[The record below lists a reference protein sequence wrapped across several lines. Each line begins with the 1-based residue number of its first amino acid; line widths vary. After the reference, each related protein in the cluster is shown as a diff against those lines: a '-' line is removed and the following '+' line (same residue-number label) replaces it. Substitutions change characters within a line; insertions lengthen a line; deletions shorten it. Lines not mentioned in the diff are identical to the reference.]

1 MTIRR
6 IFISF
11 LALAAAVAVAV
22 GQTSVE
28 ISLPRNARVGSRFTI
43 TVTVNNPDGNVSAP
57 KLPDLPGCTFIGGPG
72 TSTSTSVSIINGRM
86 QRSETQSYTYS
97 FQGDKEGE
105 VSVPSIAVS
114 VNGKTYSTQPGRFV
128 IGAGSPQQGGAAGGA
143 QSSARRPGANSGN
156 FEVGPNE
163 LYMAVGISA
172 NNVYEQQA
180 VEAVIKL
187 YSTNMQVEGLATS
200 SLPTFDGCLIE
211 SLGMPQT
218 IEWRPET
225 VGGRQIYSAVVYRA
239 LLYPQRAGSIE
250 LKGGEYTAQA
260 YRQTYVQDIFG
271 YRPMMESKEVK
282 LKPRS
287 TTLTV
292 KALPAPQPAG
302 FSGAVGKFDISARL
316 VGNSFKTNE
325 ASTIIYTIEGTG
337 NIKFLSAPK
346 IDFPSE
352 FEVYEPSVDNSARVS
367 GRNMTGTQTAEYT
380 FVPQSVGKFK
390 IGAYDFIYFN
400 PATASYETVRCEGYD
415 IDVAKGADVSSAAVG
430 GKQDIQA
437 KNTDIHHIRLGADR
451 PGSPHGFMARSA
463 LYWAA
468 YPLLLIVM
476 FVIAGVLYRSR
487 RADPDGRRLNRA
499 GKVARKRL
507 AKAGKLLRA
516 KQYDGYYEELLRA
529 LQSYL
534 SDKLAIPASQMSR
547 ENVMATLAA
556 RGVSEETQQRLAA
569 VLNECEMARY
579 TPQSSADAAG
589 NTYGDARGVIDE
601 IESLKS

>member
-6 IFISF
+6 LFISF
-11 LALAAAVAVAV
+11 FAVAAAVAVAI

-57 KLPDLPGCTFIGGPG
+57 KLPELSGCTFIGGPG

-128 IGAGSPQQGGAAGGA
+128 IGAGSPQQGGASAGN
-143 QSSARRPGANSGN
+143 QPSRRPGANSGN

-218 IEWRPET
+218 IEWKPET
-225 VGGRQIYSAVVYRA
+225 VGGRQLYSAVVYRA

-292 KALPAPQPAG
+292 KALPEPRPAG

-316 VGNSFKTNE
+316 VGNKFKTNE

-352 FEVYEPSVDNSARVS
+352 FEVYEPSVDNTARVS
-367 GRNMTGTQTAEYT
+367 GRNMTGTQTVEYT
-380 FVPQSVGKFK
+380 QLASSASEHTILSISILRQRRMKQCVARAMTSTLKKAPTSARQLRVANRTFRPRTQTYTIFASEPT
-390 IGAYDFIYFN
+390 A
-400 PATASYETVRCEGYD
+400 PAMKAASWPAAHSTGLSIRSCWSWCLPWLSYITVR
-415 IDVAKGADVSSAAVG
+415 V
-430 GKQDIQA
+430 
-437 KNTDIHHIRLGADR
+437 R
-451 PGSPHGFMARSA
+451 PIP
-463 LYWAA
+463 
-468 YPLLLIVM
+468 
-476 FVIAGVLYRSR
+476 
-487 RADPDGRRLNRA
+487 
-499 GKVARKRL
+499 
-507 AKAGKLLRA
+507 KAG
-516 KQYDGYYEELLRA
+516 G
-529 LQSYL
+529 
-534 SDKLAIPASQMSR
+534 
-547 ENVMATLAA
+547 
-556 RGVSEETQQRLAA
+556 
-569 VLNECEMARY
+569 
-579 TPQSSADAAG
+579 
-589 NTYGDARGVIDE
+589 
-601 IESLKS
+601 

>member
-6 IFISF
+6 LFISF
-11 LALAAAVAVAV
+11 FAVAAAVAVAI

-57 KLPDLPGCTFIGGPG
+57 KLPELSGCTFIGGPG

-128 IGAGSPQQGGAAGGA
+128 IGAGSPQQGGAPAGN
-143 QSSARRPGANSGN
+143 QSSRRPGANSGN

-218 IEWRPET
+218 IEWKPET
-225 VGGRQIYSAVVYRA
+225 VGGRQLYSAVVYRA

-292 KALPAPQPAG
+292 KALPEPRPAG

-316 VGNSFKTNE
+316 VGNKFKTNE

-352 FEVYEPSVDNSARVS
+352 FEVYEPSVDNTARVS
-367 GRNMTGTQTAEYT
+367 GRNMTGTQTVEYT
-380 FVPQSVGKFK
+380 FVPQSVGKFS

-400 PATASYETVRCEGYD
+400 PSTASYETVRCEGYD
-415 IDVAKGADVSSAAVG
+415 IDVEKGADVSASAQG

-437 KNTDIHHIRLGADR
+437 KNTDIHHIRVGADG
-451 PGSPHGFMARSA
+451 PGAEGGFMARSA
-463 LYWAA
+463 FYWTV
-468 YPLLLIVM
+468 YPLLLVVVFALAAIY
-476 FVIAGVLYRSR
+476 YRSR
-487 RADPDGRRLNRA
+487 QADPEGRRLNRA
-499 GKVARKRL
+499 GKVARRRL

-516 KQYDGYYEELLRA
+516 KQYDGYYEELLLA

-547 ENVMATLAA
+547 DNVMATLAA
-556 RGVSEETQQRLAA
+556 RGASEETQQRLAA
-569 VLNECEMARY
+569 ILNECEMARY

-589 NTYGDARGVIDE
+589 NTYDDARGVIDE